1 LKTLKTKFAA
11 TIIVVGLIC
20 LLCSGCGNSVEPKQ
34 CAYCGGN
41 IYWHTSN
48 NAFLQGQNQFTCLQ
62 VGDKYYHNWCVKISR
77 LQTELDSIKNKK

>member
-1 LKTLKTKFAA
+1 MKTLKTKLAA
-11 TIIVVGLIC
+11 TILVVGLIC
-20 LLCSGCGNSVEPKQ
+20 LLCSGCGNSVEPRQ

-48 NAFLQGQNQFTCLQ
+48 DAFLQGQNQLTYLQ

-77 LQTELDSIKNKK
+77 LQDQIDSLKNRK